1 MLKLFLNSWTS
12 AFLKVKW
19 VYFLDPV
26 RLELFHINDQQTT
39 SNSVLDNIP
48 GTTAVLNALRAQ
60 VAGADISILL
70 GSGDTYIPG
79 NFQEASRALY
89 GARSLGEIEIQNQMG
104 VDAIAV
110 GNHEF
115 DSPVES
121 DGFAELIGGKDSD
134 GESVGDIFG
143 QAWGGASFPFLS
155 TNLDFSNDAFLAPLV
170 VEGGQAPQAGTLTSS
185 VVIEKGGQKIGVV
198 GATTPGLP
206 FLTSSGGVVTTPSVQ
221 SQSLTDA
228 QLLATAE
235 IIQAEVNSLLAAN
248 SDVNKVIL
256 ASHMQ
261 VFDYEVRLAELLKD
275 VDIVIAGGSEPVAV
289 DADDVLRAGD
299 VKTVDYPVWKT
310 NAGGTDTAVVT
321 ESGDYD
327 YLGRLIIDFD
337 DDGNILKD
345 SYDSEQSGSFATDAA
360 GVARVGGIGLEDP
373 EVVQIVE
380 DVRSRISS
388 VLFKTFGY
396 SNVFLNSQRGVSEL
410 TRSGLDGVRTQET
423 NLGNITADANLAVA
437 QAFDPDVL
445 VSIKNGGGIR
455 ADIGDYETRGPSRSD
470 SDADLGLSKNKGAV
484 VQGDIQGTLAFNN
497 GLRLMTLTVDEL
509 LAVLEHGVAA
519 LPEVDGRFP
528 QVSGVQFHYDSSA
541 ESGSRI
547 TDLNIVDTDG
557 SVLHQLMRA
566 GELVEGAP
574 STMRIVTL
582 DFLTNPRFDENG
594 THIGAG
600 DSYPFPNFNRDASAG
615 DIVSKKV
622 AKRIN
627 VVELDE
633 VGLKAGDAT
642 FATAGTEQDA
652 LAEYLL
658 GNHATPDTAF
668 SMRDVGRAYDTRIID
683 TAFQP
688 APVVRDNKV
697 TGSAKGAETLKGSSD
712 HDEITAFKGSDVL
725 KGRKGN
731 DYLHGG
737 DGKDNVMGGS
747 GDDVI
752 DGGNGSDTLTGGRG
766 QDRFVL
772 SKGKDVVTDFNLR
785 KDHVALPADANVN
798 IRNVDDGVKIVGYG
812 FKTTL
817 DGVSHVDFIAQMPI
831 AHI

>member
-1 MLKLFLNSWTS
+1 MK
-12 AFLKVKW
+12 
-19 VYFLDPV
+19 
-26 RLELFHINDQQTT
+26 LELFHLNDQQTT

-60 VAGADISILL
+60 DVSEDISIFLA
-70 GSGDTYIPG
+70 SGDTYIPG

-121 DGFAELIGGKDSD
+121 DGFAELISGKDSD
-134 GESVGDIFG
+134 GESVGTIFG
-143 QAWGGASFPFLS
+143 SSWGGASFPFLS
-155 TNLDFSNDAFLAPLV
+155 TNLDFSKDEFLAPLV
-170 VEGGQAPQAGTLTSS
+170 VEGGQAPKAGTLSSS
-185 VVIEKGGQKIGVV
+185 VVIEKSGQKIGVV

-206 FLTSSGGVVTTPSVQ
+206 FLTSAGGVVTTPSVE

-228 QLLATAE
+228 QLEETAA
-235 IIQAEVNSLLAAN
+235 IIQAEVDSLLAAN
-248 SDVNKVIL
+248 TDVNKVIL
-256 ASHMQ
+256 ISHMQ
-261 VFDYEVRLAELLKD
+261 VFDYEVRLAELLRD
-275 VDIVIAGGSEPVAV
+275 VDIIVAGGSEPVAV
-289 DADDVLRAGD
+289 DSDDVLRDGD
-299 VKTVDYPVWKT
+299 VKSQNYPVFRT

-327 YLGRLIIDFD
+327 YLGRLVIEFD
-337 DDGNILKD
+337 DAGNILKD
-345 SYDSEQSGSFATDAA
+345 SYNSKESGSFATDAA
-360 GVARVGGIGLEDP
+360 GVARVGGTGLEDP
-373 EVVQIVE
+373 EVVQIV
-380 DVRSRISS
+380 DAVRSRISS

-396 SNVFLNSQRGVSEL
+396 SNVFLNSQRGVDEL

-437 QAFDPDVL
+437 QAYDPEVL

-455 ADIGDYETRGPSRSD
+455 ADIGDYATRGPSLAD
-470 SDADLGLSKNKGAV
+470 SDADLGLSKKAGAV

-509 LAVLEHGVAA
+509 LAVLEHGVAS

-528 QVSGVQFHYDSSA
+528 QVSGVKFHYDSSA

-547 TDLNIVDTDG
+547 TDVDIVDTDG
-557 SVLHQLMRA
+557 TILHQIKKA
-566 GELVEGAP
+566 GALVEDAP
-574 STMRIVTL
+574 STIRIVTL
-582 DFLTNPRFDENG
+582 DFLTNPRFDEAGN
-594 THIGAG
+594 HIGAG
-600 DSYPFPNFNRDASAG
+600 DSYPFPNFNIDASVGAT
-615 DIVSKKV
+615 VSDDV
-622 AKRIN
+622 YNRIK

-633 VGLKAGDAT
+633 VGLSDGDAT
-642 FATAGTEQDA
+642 FAEAGTEQDA

-658 GNHATPDTAF
+658 ANHATPDTAF

-688 APVVRDNKV
+688 GPVDRDNEVVGVPQGKDI
-697 TGSAKGAETLKGSSD
+697 LKGTND
-712 HDEITAFKGSDVL
+712 HDSIVAYKGPDIL
-725 KGRKGN
+725 KGRKGS
-731 DYLHGG
+731 DYLNGG
-737 DGKDNVMGGS
+737 EGKDVLKGGKHH
-747 GDDVI
+747 DI
-752 DGGNGSDTLTGGRG
+752 LDGGNGADTLTGGKG

-772 SKGKDVVTDFNLR
+772 SRGQDVVTDFNLQR
-785 KDHVALPADANVN
+785 DHIAIPADANVSFSTTDSGM
-798 IRNVDDGVKIVGYG
+798 RIVGDG

-817 DGVSHVDFIAQMPI
+817 LDVSQEDFIAQMPI
-831 AHI
+831 AHITM